1 MKDPHY
7 QVKYD
12 GLYTLESKVI
22 DVAMHPTHTE
32 IEVDIGRPE
41 PIVTRTLT
49 LTIRSHFLR
58 F

>member
-49 LTIRSHFLR
+49 LTIRYDY
-58 F
+58 